1 MDSGQWTMN
10 ASQSSSFKLSYLL
23 TNICVHFLVCFCQ
36 QQDAF
41 RIPSNYISMSCLKEY
56 IILVNHHQSI
66 FPPSSPPFAF
76 FFFLNSSL
84 RTQLERWAEN
94 LKVNSSLL
102 LKLNSSTASTDYCI
116 ILCIPVYHLFRTAIA
131 CMHGKL
137 RSRWFRSNWD
147 RFAPLFICQQDTW
160 ALCT

>member
-102 LKLNSSTASTDYCI
+102 LKLNSFTALKVNSS
-116 ILCIPVYHLFRTAIA
+116 PSFESQLFHSINWLLHNL
-131 CMHGKL
+131 MHSCLSLVPYSDCVHARK
-137 RSRWFRSNWD
+137 
-147 RFAPLFICQQDTW
+147 AKEQVV
-160 ALCT
+160 